1 MKMDKQNFVVE
12 MHFFV
17 VIVFV
22 NCNFLGAQ
30 YSDEEFADV
39 NPNKRV
45 PALKDGDMKLFER

>member
-17 VIVFV
+17 EIVFV